1 MWGAKQAVLKHCPE
15 IGSISARLDLAE
27 RLHLF
32 GFAEDD
38 LAVARKMWSIME
50 PDAAA
55 ICAVQLEQWHGAL
68 GDQAMFEPQNQARAL
83 QSRIDDL
90 RKRHMKLDQLDWV
103 LSAER
108 TVAMAFSAGVSLS
121 QILSMDSAAAATMLE
136 TLSLRYDCSKEERQQ
151 INDVFFRMRS
161 LECDIYSSLYT
172 AYLSFDAQCQR
183 DQLAE
188 EFQSGLGRTVE
199 AATEEGGAL
208 RQQAA
213 RSAGSARDVLGKV
226 SEVAAAAEQ
235 SATAMRDAAQGT
247 AGLIRT
253 IEEVSDEIQTAA
265 DIATRAAGEAAKAVI
280 MSEALSAHARAI
292 ESILGLIRNIAGQTN
307 MLALNATIEAARAG
321 DAGRGFAVVAQ
332 EVKSLA
338 SQTADATDDIAAKI
352 AAIQEATQ
360 SAVETS
366 ASIEAT
372 TTDVNRAAQHILTVI
387 HTGAQT
393 VGMIAAAVDE
403 TALTADS
410 MSNTIASIRENTEAV
425 ADEIDRVGR
434 GFDQLDDRLVSLRS
448 SAGEFAAKVAVQ

>member
-1 MWGAKQAVLKHCPE
+1 VLKHCPE
-15 IGSISARLDLAE
+15 IGSISARLDLAD
-27 RLHLF
+27 RLRLF
-32 GFAEDD
+32 GFAEED

-50 PDAAA
+50 ADAAA

-68 GDQAMFEPQNQARAL
+68 GDQAMFDPQNGERAL

-90 RKRHMKLDQLDWV
+90 RKRHMKLDGLDWV

-108 TVAMAFSAGVSLS
+108 VVAIALSAGVSLS

-136 TLSLRYDCSKEERQQ
+136 VLSLRYDCSKEERQQ

-188 EFQSGLGRTVE
+188 EFQSGLGQTVE

-208 RQQAA
+208 REQAA

-253 IEEVSDEIQTAA
+253 IEEVSDEIQGAA
-265 DIATRAAGEAAKAVI
+265 DIATRAASEAAKAVT

-352 AAIQEATQ
+352 AAIQEATET
-360 SAVETS
+360 AVATS
-366 ASIEAT
+366 TSIEAT
-372 TTDVNRAAQHILTVI
+372 TTDVNRAAQHILSVI

-410 MSNTIASIRENTEAV
+410 MSNTIASIRENTESV
-425 ADEIDRVGR
+425 AAEIEKVGR
-434 GFDQLDDRLVSLRS
+434 GFDQLDGRLVTLRS

>member
-208 RQQAA
+208 REQAA

-265 DIATRAAGEAAKAVI
+265 DIATRAASEAAKAVT

-352 AAIQEATQ
+352 AAIQEATH